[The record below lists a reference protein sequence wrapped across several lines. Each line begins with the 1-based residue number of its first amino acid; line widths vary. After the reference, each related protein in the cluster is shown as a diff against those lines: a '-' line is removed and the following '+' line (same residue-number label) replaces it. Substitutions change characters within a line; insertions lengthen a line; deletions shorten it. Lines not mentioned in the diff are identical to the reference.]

1 MIEQIIIFL
10 NYANY
15 YKKSVIQAIFMQS
28 QSFFIFFM
36 IDFMQKL
43 PYSITLWRNL

>member
-28 QSFFIFFM
+28 QSFFM